1 MCEIVCDLFMTILE
15 TAHFLSAIPLVL
27 PHVFH
32 YDRIATQLR
41 RNCDRTVT
49 RNCEKLRR
57 SYA

>member
-1 MCEIVCDLFMTILE
+1 MVHVKSVRTFLF
-15 TAHFLSAIPLVL
+15 AIHI

-32 YDRIATQLR
+32 YDRIATQSW